1 MARSPATTHHRF
13 QINKPFMVRFL
24 SLCPT
29 IFQLIFIIPLK
40 FAFQLS
46 PINTDFPNFVIID
59 DIVHSATTCSEAS
72 NFFDLGSGLAP
83 IFLANMDEYV
93 NLLRFLHDANAQCL
107 EKSTCPFFKRNATIS
122 INNLQKSE
130 SQLGFGLRFL
140 KKGNGL
146 PVVKS

>member
-24 SLCPT
+24 NLCLCPT

-122 INNLQKSE
+122 INN
-130 SQLGFGLRFL
+130 
-140 KKGNGL
+140 
-146 PVVKS
+146 